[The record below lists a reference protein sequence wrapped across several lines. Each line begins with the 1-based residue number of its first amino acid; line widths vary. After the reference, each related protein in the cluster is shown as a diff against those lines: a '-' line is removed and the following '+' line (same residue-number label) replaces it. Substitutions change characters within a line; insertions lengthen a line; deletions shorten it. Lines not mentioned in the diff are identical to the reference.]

1 MGNEGT
7 RWKNSGLTRFENTI
21 RMVGLLGHTQLGL
34 VCHEIVVR
42 YFFLVLPIDEFGVGR
57 SHLFRTRSLRSRTPG
72 NEPDP
77 GQVDEPTPQVRNRVA
92 QFDYRGY
99 GHEHGKDL
107 SGSGGSGLHRGRP
120 KWNGTGLTWPNVKD
134 QAVSCESKTPISTIP
149 IQYAVGITM
158 TEQNRRNG

>member
-7 RWKNSGLTRFENTI
+7 RWKNLGLTRFENTI

-72 NEPDP
+72 DEPDP

-107 SGSGGSGLHRGRP
+107 VGQVGQDYTEGVRSGMEQDLLDRTSRTRRYLARARRQSQLSQSSTLWGSR
-120 KWNGTGLTWPNVKD
+120 
-134 QAVSCESKTPISTIP
+134 
-149 IQYAVGITM
+149 
-158 TEQNRRNG
+158 